1 MKYTFDTVNLILS
14 RRLTS
19 HNILEF
25 FRSDIDS
32 ELHSDEKSE
41 VLGVLAADQDGLCLL
56 AQGSIDPAL
65 SSLSSNLSK
74 LSKKLEPGR
83 KEVPTIIVES
93 DKR

>member
-1 MKYTFDTVNLILS
+1 MISRNFLS
-14 RRLTS
+14 L
-19 HNILEF
+19 
-25 FRSDIDS
+25 FRSEIDS

-65 SSLSSNLSK
+65 ANLSSTLSK

-83 KEVPTIIVES
+83 KEIPTIIVES
-93 DKR
+93 DKK